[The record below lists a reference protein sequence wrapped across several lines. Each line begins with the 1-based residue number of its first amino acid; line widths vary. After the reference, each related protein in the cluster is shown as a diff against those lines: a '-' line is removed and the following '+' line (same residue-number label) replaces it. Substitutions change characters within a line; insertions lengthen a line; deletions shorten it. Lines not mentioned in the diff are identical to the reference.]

1 MGRPPGL
8 WDDKAL
14 QDVSSESALT
24 PPTAFHAAEGGARGG
39 GGGRGVL
46 EASDT
51 ASVTN

>member
-1 MGRPPGL
+1 MGRSPGL

-14 QDVSSESALT
+14 QDASSQSALT
-24 PPTAFHAAEGGARGG
+24 PPTAFHAAEEGGWGG
-39 GGGRGVL
+39 EGAL

>member
-1 MGRPPGL
+1 MGRSPGL

-14 QDVSSESALT
+14 QDVSSQSALT
-24 PPTAFHAAEGGARGG
+24 PPTAFHAAERGG
-39 GGGRGVL
+39 EGAF